1 VMADPVAKVEHIN
14 VVPAVND
21 VTAAQPTPIRQYAR
35 SAVVIPFRSGA
46 R

>member
-1 VMADPVAKVEHIN
+1 
-14 VVPAVND
+14 VND